1 MDTRYC
7 KYTWALEEPHSQGG
21 KRTSQQGAEEGLS
34 QQGAEEGEGGAD
46 PGTFEDD
53 WEVCAFPRPLA
64 RPEDEA
70 AGSAAPAGSAHE
82 LSDSD

>member
-1 MDTRYC
+1 MWYFIPIPCT
-7 KYTWALEEPHSQGG
+7 EISQ
-21 KRTSQQGAEEGLS
+21 TCPQQGAEEGLS